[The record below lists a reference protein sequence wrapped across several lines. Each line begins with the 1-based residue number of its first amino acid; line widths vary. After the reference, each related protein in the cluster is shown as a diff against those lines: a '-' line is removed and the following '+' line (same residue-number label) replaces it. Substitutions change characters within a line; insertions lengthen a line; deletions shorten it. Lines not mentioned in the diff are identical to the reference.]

1 MLVCG
6 TSHAVAAE
14 LPSAAKPRKSDRPE
28 SCLSWDANGAWCSQS
43 MDEPVVAL
51 QLTSQVRK
59 RGSKPNPDQIAAE
72 ERMMAEERNTNIEP
86 PHDDGT
92 SFFQMGMTTMPED
105 FTDASDVDKVRASDT
120 KNTASLGDD
129 EEEDASAISP
139 APKSAVFVAASSVL
153 TAIDAATGDPRK
165 WGDNLLPHVII
176 AVSTGVLLFVC
187 YMLVWGGWMNYSRK
201 MYFKCCGRRNIIE
214 RLPDKALCPLT
225 IEFREPVLRG
235 ASASFGIPLSP
246 LSDSIVERMSFNIS
260 ERVHGPMLRADI
272 TRLKGMDAWAKLEIS
287 MLQGSSSKMSPVI
300 SCSRV
305 ESDAEIESRN
315 VQDAVDSWLSLLV
328 NDKCNDNPEV
338 TGAESC
344 QDNEDSQSE
353 EPHSQS
359 ESEQIVKPVSGA
371 KKAKDAKNAESKNKH
386 RPRLQVSDGQGN
398 NLGLI
403 ELDPMG
409 RYVYHKGDVKMV
421 IDACR
426 DQHAVVVSED
436 GRKCAIATGLK
447 SDGSPELAGQ
457 GQGEEQA
464 DFLQVDT
471 LIDVES
477 PDLMPVL
484 LCVLAPIA
492 FKR

>member
-1 MLVCG
+1 
-6 TSHAVAAE
+6 
-14 LPSAAKPRKSDRPE
+14 
-28 SCLSWDANGAWCSQS
+28 
-43 MDEPVVAL
+43 
-51 QLTSQVRK
+51 
-59 RGSKPNPDQIAAE
+59 
-72 ERMMAEERNTNIEP
+72 
-86 PHDDGT
+86 
-92 SFFQMGMTTMPED
+92 
-105 FTDASDVDKVRASDT
+105 
-120 KNTASLGDD
+120 
-129 EEEDASAISP
+129 
-139 APKSAVFVAASSVL
+139 
-153 TAIDAATGDPRK
+153 
-165 WGDNLLPHVII
+165 
-176 AVSTGVLLFVC
+176 
-187 YMLVWGGWMNYSRK
+187 MNHSRK
-201 MYFKCCGRRNIIE
+201 MYFKCCGRGNIIE
-214 RLPDKALCPLT
+214 RLPDKALSPLT
-225 IEFREPVLRG
+225 IEFREPSLRG

-246 LSDSIVERMSFNIS
+246 LSDSIVERMSFDIS
-260 ERVHGPMLRADI
+260 ERVHGPMLHADI

-447 SDGSPELAGQ
+447 LDGSPELAGQ
-457 GQGEEQA
+457 DQGEEQA